1 MKEKHYKELRI
12 SCNPEQ
18 TKAAAH
24 ACSTFRHGGLIV
36 FVFPRPFSTPP
47 PPRFSHPIFRRLRAA
62 KRILLGAF
70 GNLLS
75 HALCWFSIKSL
86 FINVLLATKANG

>member
-36 FVFPRPFSTPP
+36 FVFPEGLKKSYNNLFENETCDLKSVMYLCDREN
-47 PPRFSHPIFRRLRAA
+47 IFQT
-62 KRILLGAF
+62 
-70 GNLLS
+70 
-75 HALCWFSIKSL
+75 SL
-86 FINVLLATKANG
+86 